1 MMLRAA
7 PTPHLRALN
16 ISIGGPTRSPAAYTP
31 GTEVRMW
38 VSAITNPRSSV
49 ASPSGAY
56 MDRSGRSPV
65 PTNTKSVSISRTAPP
80 GSR

>member
-1 MMLRAA
+1 MR
-7 PTPHLRALN
+7 
-16 ISIGGPTRSPAAYTP
+16 
-31 GTEVRMW
+31 

-56 MDRSGRSPV
+56 MLRSGRSPV
-65 PTNTKSVSISRTAPP
+65 PTNTKSVSICRTSPP